1 MNYQRLYEYR
11 FEGIDQAAR
20 ESVWVE
26 IADYIHEITGKPQCV
41 LDPAAGRG
49 EFINNVKAEE
59 RWAVDLVAYEEGTY
73 APGVKSVVSDIFDA
87 DLPKDH
93 FDLVWVS
100 NFTEHLLSQ
109 EACAEFLEKMHG
121 VLRPGGK
128 LCVMGPNYKY
138 CADEY
143 FDCADH
149 TLVFSHLAMAEHVY
163 AAGFDQSRV
172 IPRFLPYSFRGKLPP
187 SPALTRR
194 YLRTPLLWKAL
205 GKQFLVIG
213 TKS

>member
-11 FEGIDQAAR
+11 FNGVDQAAR

-26 IADYIHEITGKPQCV
+26 IASYIHEITGRPERV

-49 EFINNVKAEE
+49 EFINYVDAAE
-59 RWAVDLVAYEEGTY
+59 RWAVDLVDYEEGTY
-73 APGVKSVVSDIFDA
+73 AEGVKSVVSDIFDA
-87 DLPKDH
+87 DLPQEH

-109 EACAEFLEKMHG
+109 EQCAEFLEKMHG

-128 LCVMGPNYKY
+128 LAVMGPNFKY
-138 CADEY
+138 CAEEY

-149 TLVFSHLAMAEHVY
+149 TLVFSHLAMGEHVY
-163 AAGFDQSRV
+163 AAGFDQLRV

-194 YLRTPLLWKAL
+194 YLRTPPLWKLL

-213 TKS
+213 TKN